1 MLSRERFSAESLTV
15 KMTEETPSNEMETRE
30 KLLLEKRKDLSSP
43 DEFAAEE
50 HPEAEDEHVVGR
62 LPIVIH
68 RVQRHGHVRMT
79 IVTAEIVLKSCKDK

>member
-1 MLSRERFSAESLTV
+1 
-15 KMTEETPSNEMETRE
+15 METRE

-43 DEFAAEE
+43 DEFAAEK
-50 HPEAEDEHVVGR
+50 HPEAEDDHVVGR